1 MIVCTHT
8 PDFFISLQKKSQEEG
23 GRLQGTDLVKYSRC
37 YRSILHECVLGLRK
51 LARGEHQVFN
61 TNESCDGH
69 LFPKEIM

>member
-1 MIVCTHT
+1 M
-8 PDFFISLQKKSQEEG
+8 
-23 GRLQGTDLVKYSRC
+23 QGTDLVKYSRC

-51 LARGEHQVFN
+51 LARGEHQVVN